1 MARESRMRGL
11 DAALGLFDRLPTE
24 AHGELL
30 VELGMLGRELLEA
43 QQAASPI
50 GEARSDRTPGFLRGS
65 LSLALDGKRLAVKV
79 GLIAGRSRKAID
91 AYYGR
96 FVEFGRHA
104 QTVVVTRRIKKRRI
118 SGNGRTSARTVEYR
132 GARPRKRPS
141 SSPNA
146 GTLVGTPY
154 KLRVR
159 ARSPHPF
166 VAQPLLQETAEL
178 ALADFWAKVLT
189 RTGA

>member
-1 MARESRMRGL
+1 MRGL

-24 AHGELL
+24 AHEELL
-30 VELGMLGRELLEA
+30 VELGLLGREILQQ
-43 QQAASPI
+43 QQADAPV
-50 GEARSDRTPGFLRGS
+50 GEARGNRIPGFLRGS
-65 LSLALDGKRLAVKV
+65 LSLALDGQKIAVRV
-79 GLIAGRSRKAID
+79 GLIAGKARKAID

-96 FVEFGRHA
+96 FVEFGRSA

-118 SGNGRTSARTVEYR
+118 RGNGRTSARTVEYQ
-132 GARPRKRPS
+132 GAGRRKRPA

-154 KLRVR
+154 RLRVR
-159 ARSPHPF
+159 ARAPHPF

-178 ALADFWAKVLT
+178 ALADFWSKVLT